1 MGGYF
6 YLLSLCLLKT
16 SLFKRVCN
24 LNDIPQE
31 MDTHTHIYTPTNT
44 YIHTHIYMPTN
55 THTHIYTPTNTHT
68 HTHTHCTC
76 LCAYNGIVCVS
87 HFSHVQLFVTPWTI
101 AHQASLSIGSS
112 RQQCQSG
119 LSFPPPGDLPIQGSN
134 PCLLRLLHW
143 QAGSLPLAPP
153 GKTS

>member
-1 MGGYF
+1 MIF
-6 YLLSLCLLKT
+6 LK
-16 SLFKRVCN
+16 KW
-24 LNDIPQE
+24 I
-31 MDTHTHIYTPTNT
+31 HTHIYTHPQ
-44 YIHTHIYMPTN
+44 IHIY
-55 THTHIYTPTNTHT
+55 THIYTCPQIHTHTYTHPQIHTHT
-68 HTHTHCTC
+68 HTHTHCMC

-143 QAGSLPLAPP
+143 QAGSLPLVPP
-153 GKTS
+153 GKTQVE